1 MAKNLRIS
9 LTNSYTISE
18 KKIDFSRLQ
27 ELDSDDLD
35 SWWRTVPGARRFMK
49 VAIDAV
55 DKHCAVATHLPEID
69 TAGFIQILREKIQRR
84 HVSLLVETFEYG
96 GKADAEDFVD
106 ALTEKFAPDF
116 LRDFNEDSPMVDLA
130 RQNSLNGYVIIVLL
144 KNKFDWLTTAVTD
157 FNKNTANMGSSL
169 IFVTNEQNPPPSL
182 TRLSDYLTPYDIQF
196 FALNLLEN
204 TRLTTQGKLYT
215 STLAA
220 KLSGQSAILAKNL
233 AKGEL
238 YTHGLDFVKTVL
250 SHFDEKIFNQ
260 AVWEC
265 QTQFLLPILEQLR
278 GRLIEKNFD
287 KLKNI
292 MHVTDEF
299 GKTLD
304 DPWDMELR
312 HLHYYGGKKML
323 FQYGDWEKL
332 ELAYNAR
339 NDLSH
344 LKIIDLNQMEKIFL
358 FAD

>member
-9 LTNSYTISE
+9 LTNQYTISE
-18 KKIDFSRLQ
+18 KKIDFSKLQ
-27 ELDSDDLD
+27 ALDEDDLD

-49 VAIDAV
+49 TAIDAV
-55 DKHCAVATHLPEID
+55 DKHCAIAAHLPQFD
-69 TAGFIQILREKIQRR
+69 TAGFVQILREKIQRR
-84 HVSLLVETFEYG
+84 HVFLMVEVFEYE
-96 GKADAEDFVD
+96 GKGDAEEFVD
-106 ALTEKFAPDF
+106 ALKAEFAPNF
-116 LRDFNEDSPMVDLA
+116 RRDFTEDSPMADLA
-130 RQNSLNGYVIIVLL
+130 LQDPLSGYAIIILL
-144 KNKFDWLTTAVTD
+144 KNKSDWLTTAVTD

-169 IFVTNEQNPPPSL
+169 IFVTNEENPPPSL

-204 TRLTTQGKLYT
+204 ARLTVQEKLYT

-220 KLSGQSAILAKNL
+220 KLSGQSAQLAKNF
-233 AKGEL
+233 AKTEL
-238 YTHGLDFVKTVL
+238 YTHGLDFVKSVL
-250 SHFDEKIFNQ
+250 PHFDEKIFNR

-265 QTQFLLPILEQLR
+265 QTQFILPILEQLR
-278 GRLIEKNFD
+278 GRLIEKHYD
-287 KLKNI
+287 RLRNI

-332 ELAYNAR
+332 ERAYSAR

-344 LKIIDLNQMEKIFL
+344 LKTIELSQMEKIFL
-358 FAD
+358 FAE